1 MQFQTAYWEFIAI
14 IVIFAFIIYQR
25 IKTLR
30 TQKGISQ
37 KDMAEKLHKSPS
49 AYSRM
54 ENGDIKIAIEEL
66 PEIAEILGCTVDELL
81 QEVMNIN
88 IQKNNKQV
96 YGQHVQHQTNT
107 VEELTTQFKSLLQQ
121 VLDFEE
127 KAEERMRL
135 FMKEIIQNLNKGN
148 Q

>member
-1 MQFQTAYWEFIAI
+1 L
-14 IVIFAFIIYQR
+14 
-25 IKTLR
+25 K
-30 TQKGISQ
+30 
-37 KDMAEKLHKSPS
+37 
-49 AYSRM
+49 
-54 ENGDIKIAIEEL
+54 NL

-135 FMKEIIQNLNKGN
+135 FMKEIIQNLNKGK